1 MKRKAI
7 VIDGAEVTIRDLDDM
22 EHRLHVL
29 PSDTI
34 GEVKARVNRQ
44 AHPEIRVDELCL
56 LYRDKKLED
65 WARVKDYNIVDGD
78 KMEMSSLD
86 CYDLK
91 IRYNKGT
98 RAAIEAM
105 GAHSTA
111 MDALCGSHNLT
122 GVE

>member
-34 GEVKARVNRQ
+34 GEVKAKVNRQ
-44 AHPEIRVDELCL
+44 AHPDIPVDEVCL

-78 KMEMSSLD
+78 KMEVCAL
-86 CYDLK
+86 
-91 IRYNKGT
+91 
-98 RAAIEAM
+98 
-105 GAHSTA
+105 
-111 MDALCGSHNLT
+111 ALCDFMLRHRNADGRDARYVPMHMY
-122 GVE
+122 GDGCPVRKP

>member
-34 GEVKARVNRQ
+34 GEVKAKVNRQ
-44 AHPEIRVDELCL
+44 AHPYIPVDELCL

-78 KMEMSSLD
+78 KMEVCAL
-86 CYDLK
+86 
-91 IRYNKGT
+91 
-98 RAAIEAM
+98 
-105 GAHSTA
+105 
-111 MDALCGSHNLT
+111 ALCDFMLRHRNADGRDARYVPMHMY
-122 GVE
+122 GDGCPVRKP